1 MSPPSP
7 HDGSI
12 HFIATRIHS
21 AQIHRLPVQRLRTGF
36 MSFSP
41 TWLRRATLTAHLG
54 SPHVVTVLLW
64 SAHSHSTHVNSIVH
78 TSRLKVFQLSQA
90 LRSDDWE
97 TVALRIAALP
107 CATPHFSSLRLIAL
121 LLESSRFP
129 AFPRHSPLSL
139 LNSTTKNCTFN
150 FLP

>member
-1 MSPPSP
+1 MS
-7 HDGSI
+7 
-12 HFIATRIHS
+12 
-21 AQIHRLPVQRLRTGF
+21 V
-36 MSFSP
+36 SP

-97 TVALRIAALP
+97 TVALLFASTLLVVMRLSAHHRIA
-107 CATPHFSSLRLIAL
+107 PHFPAIAHTPRLRV
-121 LLESSRFP
+121 FQ
-129 AFPRHSPLSL
+129 LS
-139 LNSTTKNCTFN
+139 
-150 FLP
+150 